1 MSTTPA
7 RARARIRA
15 VVVAV
20 LVLAFVIPWTYAHIA
35 YAWRWKRFQTGTR
48 ITCQGTYTIDS
59 VPGVSTPPLGFLSN
73 GSPVLLKGRGRINM
87 GVETASIGLSA
98 EVDGKI
104 GPLAQVSGLHLGES
118 TTIEGVGTVT
128 LKEARSGIVW
138 FTPNP
143 GGAVF
148 CFDPDPTFT
157 VYDYAQQGH

>member
-1 MSTTPA
+1 MSIRP
-7 RARARIRA
+7 ARIRA
-15 VVVAV
+15 IVVAV

-35 YAWRWKRFQTGTR
+35 YAWPWKRLQTGTR
-48 ITCQGTYTIDS
+48 ITCQGQYS
-59 VPGVSTPPLGFLSN
+59 VGSMPNTPAPLLGFLSD
-73 GSPVLLKGRGRINM
+73 GSPVLFGARGRINM

-118 TTIEGVGTVT
+118 TTIEGVGTFT